1 MTVRVSGLPGP
12 TSIRENLALTRR
24 LFADP
29 APVLDECI
37 ARYGPTFSFGFG
49 PFETVFVGD
58 PHHMDTVFSQPNES
72 YRWGHFLNFLGFV
85 VGPTSMIV
93 SDGEEHRR
101 RRSAVQPAL
110 ARRQLDGWIPMIV
123 AETDRMIDNRLQPLL
138 HGPGPV
144 DLYPFGKDL
153 VMGIT
158 VKAFFGNGLQ
168 DRLDELTSV
177 FDEAQAYLELPA
189 VHQIPHRFPRTRRA
203 RVRAGRQRFDQ
214 LVDDEIARRRRMVES
229 GQPSGAS
236 TDLLDAFIDTD
247 SGLTTEEIH
256 DQVNTLIGAGYNTT
270 AATIAWTL
278 VRALNT
284 AGVWSALRAEANH
297 VLGHADDARQADD
310 IGPEQFRQLTYTSAV
325 VHESLR
331 LHPAGLIGPRQAAT
345 DIDLDGMT
353 IRNRAM
359 VMWSPYIS
367 GRLEETWPDPLR
379 FDPDRYNSV
388 DEDHK
393 KLMDI
398 AWTPFGRG
406 PRRCI
411 GFALAQMEVTLI
423 VARMAQRL
431 DLELLDRTIPK
442 PYGLIVNRPTGG
454 VRVRPTNTLIDA
466 PAGLDAAG

>member
-1 MTVRVSGLPGP
+1 MTVRRSGLPGP

-24 LFADP
+24 LLADP
-29 APVLDECI
+29 ALVLDECV

-49 PFETVFVGD
+49 PLETVFVGD

-101 RRSAVQPAL
+101 RRSAVQPGL

-123 AETDRMIDNRLQPLL
+123 AETDAMIDDQLQPLL
-138 HGPGPV
+138 EGAGPV
-144 DLYPFGKDL
+144 DLYPLGKDL

-168 DRLDELTSV
+168 EQLDELMSV

-189 VHQIPHRFPRTRRA
+189 VRQIPHRFPRTRRA
-203 RVRAGRQRFDQ
+203 RVRAGRRHFDQ
-214 LVDDEIARRRRMVES
+214 LVDDEIARRRRKARS
-229 GQPSGAS
+229 DQPADTS
-236 TDLLDAFIDTD
+236 TDLLDAFVETD

-284 AGVWSALRAEANH
+284 RGVWSALRTEANE
-297 VLGHADDARQADD
+297 VFGNADDASRVDD
-310 IGPEQFRQLTYTSAV
+310 IGSEQFRRLSYASAV

-331 LHPAGLIGPRQAAT
+331 LHPAGLVGPRQAAT
-345 DIDLDGMT
+345 DINLDGMT

-367 GRLEETWPDPLR
+367 GRLEATWPHPLR

-431 DLELLDRTIPK
+431 DIELLDLTTPK
-442 PYGLIVNRPTGG
+442 PYGLIVNRPAGG
-454 VRVRPTNTLIDA
+454 VPVRPIKHHTRL
-466 PAGLDAAG
+466 P

>member
-1 MTVRVSGLPGP
+1 VDKAAVTVRGSGLPGP
-12 TSIRENLALTRR
+12 TSLRENLALTRR

-29 APVLDECI
+29 APVLDECV

-49 PFETVFVGD
+49 PFETVFVGN
-58 PHHMDTVFSQPNES
+58 PHDMDTVFSQPNES
-72 YRWGHFLNFLGFV
+72 YRWGHFLNLLGFV

-101 RRSAVQPAL
+101 RRSAAQPAL

-123 AETDRMIDNRLQPLL
+123 AETDRMIDERLQPLL
-138 HGPGPV
+138 NGPAPV
-144 DLYPFGKDL
+144 DLYPLGKDL

-168 DRLDELTSV
+168 DRLGELTSV

-189 VHQIPHRFPRTRRA
+189 VRQIPHRFPHTRRA
-203 RVRAGRQRFDQ
+203 RVRDGRRRFDQ
-214 LVDDEIARRRRMVES
+214 LVDAEILRRRRTLQSV
-229 GQPSGAS
+229 QPVSPP
-236 TDLLDAFIDTD
+236 TDLLDAFVDTD

-284 AGVWSALRAEANH
+284 AGVWSAVRAEANH
-297 VLGHADDARQADD
+297 VLGTADGSRNAHGV
-310 IGPEQFRQLTYTSAV
+310 GPEQFRQLTYASAV

-331 LHPAGLIGPRQAAT
+331 LHPAGLVGPRQAAT
-345 DIDLDGMT
+345 DIELDGMT
-353 IRNRAM
+353 VRNRAM

-367 GRLEETWPDPLR
+367 GRLEEIWPDPLR
-379 FDPDRYNSV
+379 FDPDRYNAV

-393 KLMDI
+393 KLMDM

-423 VARMAQRL
+423 LARMAQRL
-431 DLELLDRTIPK
+431 DLELLDRTTPK

-454 VRVRPTNTLIDA
+454 VPVRQTKHGASVPCA
-466 PAGLDAAG
+466 

>member
-1 MTVRVSGLPGP
+1 MTVRRSGLPGP
-12 TSIRENLALTRR
+12 TSIRENLVLTRR

-29 APVLDECI
+29 APVLDECV

-123 AETDRMIDNRLQPLL
+123 AETDRMIDDRLQSLL
-138 HGPGPV
+138 NGADPV
-144 DLYPFGKDL
+144 DLYPLGKDL

-158 VKAFFGNGLQ
+158 VKAFFGNGMQ
-168 DRLDELTSV
+168 DRIHELLSV

-189 VHQIPHRFPRTRRA
+189 LQQIPHRLPRTRRA
-203 RVRAGRQRFDQ
+203 RVRAGRRRFDQ
-214 LVDDEIARRRRMVES
+214 LVDDEIARRRRKFQS
-229 GQPSGAS
+229 DQPANTP
-236 TDLLDAFIDTD
+236 TDLLDAFVETD

-284 AGVWSALRAEANH
+284 DGIWSALRAEANN
-297 VLGHADDARQADD
+297 VFGDADGSRRAGA
-310 IGPEQFRQLTYTSAV
+310 IGPEQFRQLTYASAV

-331 LHPAGLIGPRQAAT
+331 LHPAGLVGPRQAAT
-345 DIDLDGMT
+345 DIELDGMT

-367 GRLEETWPDPLR
+367 GRLEETWPDPLQ
-379 FDPDRYNSV
+379 FDPDRYSAV

-393 KLMDI
+393 KLMDL

-431 DLELLDRTIPK
+431 DLELLDRTTPK

-454 VRVRPTNTLIDA
+454 VPVRPTKHPTSL
-466 PAGLDAAG
+466 P

>member
-1 MTVRVSGLPGP
+1 VTVRASGLPGP
-12 TSIRENLALTRR
+12 TSILENLSLTRR

-29 APVLDECI
+29 APVLDECVE
-37 ARYGPTFSFGFG
+37 RYGPTFSFGLG

-58 PHHMDTVFSQPNES
+58 PHHLDTVFSQPNDS
-72 YRWGHFLNFLGFV
+72 YRWGHFLNLLGFV

-123 AETDRMIDNRLQPLL
+123 AATDRMIDERLQPLMK
-138 HGPGPV
+138 GSGPV
-144 DLYPFGKDL
+144 DLYPLAKDL

-158 VKAFFGNGLQ
+158 VEAFFGNGLQ
-168 DRLDELTSV
+168 DRLGELISV
-177 FDEAQAYLELPA
+177 FDEAQTYLELPA
-189 VHQIPHRFPRTRRA
+189 VHQIPHRIPHTRRA
-203 RVRAGRQRFDQ
+203 RVRDGRRRFDQ
-214 LVDDEIARRRRMVES
+214 LVDEEIARRRRARRS
-229 GQPSGAS
+229 GELDGTSS
-236 TDLLDAFIDTD
+236 DLLDAFVETD

-284 AGVWSALRAEANH
+284 DGVWAMLRAEAAD
-297 VLGHADDARQADD
+297 VLGNADDERRVAS
-310 IGPEQFRQLTYTSAV
+310 IGPEEFRRLTYASAV

-331 LHPAGLIGPRQAAT
+331 LHPAGLVGPRQAAT

-359 VMWSPYIS
+359 VMFSPYIS
-367 GRLEETWPDPLR
+367 GRLEEVWPDPLR
-379 FDPDRYNSV
+379 FDPSRYESV
-388 DEDHK
+388 DDDHK
-393 KLMDI
+393 RLMDI

-406 PRRCI
+406 QRRCI
-411 GFALAQMEVTLI
+411 GFALAQLEVTLI

-431 DLELLDRTIPK
+431 DLELVDRRTPK
-442 PYGLIVNRPTGG
+442 PYGLIINRPTGG
-454 VRVRPTNTLIDA
+454 VPVRVANA
-466 PAGLDAAG
+466 PNDAAVGPGPAA

>member
-1 MTVRVSGLPGP
+1 M
-12 TSIRENLALTRR
+12 RENLALTRR

-29 APVLDECI
+29 APVLDECV

-58 PHHMDTVFSQPNES
+58 PHHMDIVFSQPNES
-72 YRWGHFLNFLGFV
+72 YRWGHFLNVLGFV

-123 AETDRMIDNRLQPLL
+123 EETDRMIEERLTPLL
-138 HGPGPV
+138 RGPGPV
-144 DLYPFGKDL
+144 DLYPLGKDL

-168 DRLDELTSV
+168 DQLDELISV

-189 VHQIPHRFPRTRRA
+189 VHQIPHRFPHTRRA
-203 RVRAGRQRFDQ
+203 RVRDGRRRFDQ
-214 LVDDEIARRRRMVES
+214 LIDEEIARRRRQVRS
-229 GQPSGAS
+229 GQPAGPS
-236 TDLLDAFIDTD
+236 TDLLDAFVDDD

-284 AGVWSALRAEANH
+284 DGIWSRLRAEADH
-297 VLGHADDARQADD
+297 VFGPAEDARAVAD
-310 IGPEQFRQLTYTSAV
+310 IGPAQFRQLTYAGAV

-331 LHPAGLIGPRQAAT
+331 LHPAGLVGPRQAAT
-345 DIDLDGMT
+345 DIELDGMR

-367 GRLEETWPDPLR
+367 GRLEQSWPDPLR
-379 FDPDRYNSV
+379 FDPDRYDDV
-388 DEDHK
+388 DEGQK
-393 KLMDI
+393 KLMDL

-423 VARMAQRL
+423 LARMAQRL
-431 DLELLDRTIPK
+431 DLELVDRTTPK
-442 PYGLIVNRPTGG
+442 PYGLVVNRPTGG
-454 VRVRPTNTLIDA
+454 VPVRPTTHRVAID
-466 PAGLDAAG
+466 